1 MCGINRQVYYREN
14 TRKLQSQHIAT
25 SVVELV
31 KEVRRVMPRIGTR
44 KLYYK
49 LESKL
54 KEFGVGRDKLFSI
67 LRANKLLISKKKR
80 FHITTDSDH
89 PFYKF
94 PNIVKDIEISG
105 PNQVWVSDITYIG
118 SREKPCYLSLITDVY
133 SKKIVGYNVSN
144 SLSLEGAS
152 SALKLAIKQNKG
164 KIDGLI
170 HHSDRGLQYC
180 SRYYQKLLKKKV
192 IRCSMTNNG
201 DPYENA
207 IAERINGILKQEF
220 AIDTYNQ
227 ELPIMKKIINQV
239 VDIYNNYRP
248 HDSNYLLTPNQMFAT
263 RNQKFKTY
271 KKMVVN

>member
-14 TRKLQSQHIAT
+14 TRKLQSQCIAT
-25 SVVELV
+25 KVVELV
-31 KEVRRVMPRIGTR
+31 KEVRRVIPRIGTR

-49 LESKL
+49 LESNL
-54 KEFGVGRDKLFSI
+54 KGLGVGRDKLFSI

-94 PNIVKDIEISG
+94 PNIVKDLEITG

-144 SLSLEGAS
+144 SFSLEGAS
-152 SALKLAIKQNKG
+152 SALKLAIQQNKS
-164 KIDGLI
+164 KIDGII
-170 HHSDRGLQYC
+170 HHSDRGLQY
-180 SRYYQKLLKKKV
+180 YQKLLKSKA

-201 DPYENA
+201 DLYENA
-207 IAERINGILKQEF
+207 IAERVNGILKQEF

-227 ELPIMKKIINQV
+227 ELLIMKKIINQV

-248 HDSNYLLTPNQMFAT
+248 HDSNYLLTPSQMFTT